1 LPAEKKIKLDCM
13 RKILFSIFMMLFVAS
28 GYSLNPSRTYAA
40 KPGDFGLEY
49 EEVSITTSDNL
60 ILKGWLYKPQQ
71 PTLKMIILSG
81 SGDGNMADLIEIA
94 SNFVTLGFNVLTY
107 DYRGYGESAD
117 FTINNNFFIYAQF
130 EKDLNGAIDY
140 VRKYHSK
147 MKIVDLWGKQVGAG
161 LSLSVACNRKKDEI
175 FQVIADS
182 PYATL
187 EGIKKNIKDYSGKE
201 VLLPLGF
208 NKYMLEPYYA
218 LESKGT
224 MIYNALLIAGET
236 EAVYS
241 VSVMK
246 ELNKVQKTRTQT
258 IIIKGVNSAET
269 FSTNKNKYFEDIRT
283 FLKNPL

>member
-1 LPAEKKIKLDCM
+1 MKKIIVSICM
-13 RKILFSIFMMLFVAS
+13 LLTSVY
-28 GYSLNPSRTYAA
+28 GYSLNPSKTYAA
-40 KPGDFGLEY
+40 KPGDFGLDY
-49 EEVSITTSDNL
+49 DEVSITTSDNL
-60 ILKGWLYKPQQ
+60 VLKGWLYKPQN

-117 FTINNNFFIYAQF
+117 FAINNNFFIYAQF
-130 EKDLNGAIDY
+130 EKDLNAAIDY

-182 PYATL
+182 PYSTL
-187 EGIKKNIKDYSGKE
+187 EGIKKNFKDYSGKD

-218 LESKGT
+218 LETKAT
-224 MIYNALLIAGET
+224 MIYNALLIAGDT
-236 EAVYS
+236 ENIYS
-241 VSVMK
+241 VGIIK
-246 ELNKVQKTRTQT
+246 ELNKVQKSRTQT
-258 IIIKGVNSAET
+258 LIIKGVNASET
-269 FSTNKNKYFEDIRT
+269 FSKDKNKYFEDIRN
-283 FLKNPL
+283 FLKEPL

>member
-1 LPAEKKIKLDCM
+1 M
-13 RKILFSIFMMLFVAS
+13 RKILFSTLLLLTAIY
-28 GYSLNPSRTYAA
+28 GYSLNPSRIYAA

-49 EEVSITTSDNL
+49 TDVSITTSDNL
-60 ILKGWLYKPQQ
+60 VLKGWLYKPQQ
-71 PTLKMIILSG
+71 PSLKMIILSG
-81 SGDGNMADLIEIA
+81 SGEGNMADLIEIA

-140 VRKYHSK
+140 VRKYNSK

-187 EGIKKNIKDYSGKE
+187 EGIKKNLKDYAGKD

-208 NKYMLEPYYA
+208 NKYMIEPYYA

-236 EAVYS
+236 ETIYS
-241 VSVMK
+241 VAVMK

-258 IIIKGVNSAET
+258 IVIKGVNSSET
-269 FSTNKNKYFEDIRT
+269 FSKDKNKYFEDIRN
-283 FLKNPL
+283 FLKEPL

>member
-1 LPAEKKIKLDCM
+1 
-13 RKILFSIFMMLFVAS
+13 MLLSVVY
-28 GYSLNPSRTYAA
+28 GYSLNPSKTYAA
-40 KPGDFGLEY
+40 KPGDFGLTY

-60 ILKGWLYKPQQ
+60 TLKGWLYKPQT
-71 PTLKMIILSG
+71 PSLKMIILSG
-81 SGDGNMADLIEIA
+81 SGDGNMADMIEIA

-147 MKIVDLWGKQVGAG
+147 MKTVDLYGKQVGAG
-161 LSLSVACNRKKDEI
+161 LSLAVACNRKEI

-182 PYATL
+182 PYSTL
-187 EGIKKNIKDYSGKE
+187 EGIKKAIKDYTSKD
-201 VLLPLGF
+201 VMLPLGF

-224 MIYNALLIAGET
+224 AIYNALLIAGET

-241 VSVMK
+241 VAVIK
-246 ELNKVQKTRTQT
+246 ELNKVQKSRTQT
-258 IIIKGVNSAET
+258 LVIKGANASET
-269 FSTNKNKYFEDIRT
+269 FTKDKNKYFEDIRNY
-283 FLKNPL
+283 LKDPL

>member
-1 LPAEKKIKLDCM
+1 M
-13 RKILFSIFMMLFVAS
+13 RKILISTLLLLTAVY
-28 GYSLNPSRTYAA
+28 GYSLNPSKTYTA
-40 KPGDFGLEY
+40 KPGDFGLDY
-49 EEVSITTSDNL
+49 TEVSITTSDNL
-60 ILKGWLYKPQQ
+60 VLKGWLYKPQQ
-71 PTLKMIILSG
+71 PSLKMIILSG
-81 SGDGNMADLIEIA
+81 SGDGNMGDLIEIA

-147 MKIVDLWGKQVGAG
+147 MKIVDLWGKQMGAG
-161 LSLSVACNRKKDEI
+161 LSISVGCSRKKDEI

-182 PYATL
+182 PYSTL
-187 EGIKKNIKDYSGKE
+187 EGIKKNIKDYAGKD

-224 MIYNALLIAGET
+224 MIYNALIIAGET
-236 EAVYS
+236 EPVYS
-241 VSVMK
+241 VAVMK

-258 IIIKGVNSAET
+258 ITIKGVNAAET
-269 FSTNKNKYFEDIRT
+269 FSKDKNKYFEDIRA
-283 FLKNPL
+283 FLKEPL